1 MYPQRRRTVRH
12 AFGLGLLVALL
23 LLALSACGGGGGG
36 GEEEAK
42 VHHIPEDEKALPPG
56 QYHTQEFRPSASF
69 RLDKGWYSEA
79 ETSDSFAF
87 SGDMGQIGFSRI
99 PEVFKPGTVDVV
111 EAPKDMVSW
120 FQQHPYLQADKPE
133 PVTVGGVK
141 GKQFNLV
148 VAKDRLEQDRAAGV
162 CGVDCVDIYRLSSGE
177 TISFFKEEK
186 VRIIV
191 LEDVKG
197 ETVTIDFESLIADF
211 EEFAPK
217 AEKVLDSVEWTDS

>member
-1 MYPQRRRTVRH
+1 MYPQRRTVRQ
-12 AFGLGLLVALL
+12 AFGLGLLVTLVV
-23 LLALSACGGGGGG
+23 LALSACGAGGS

-42 VHHIPEDEKALPPG
+42 VRHIPEDEKALPPG

-69 RLDKGWYSEA
+69 RVDKGWSNEA

-87 SGDMGQIGFSRI
+87 SGDMGQIGFSRV

-111 EAPKDMVSW
+111 EAPKDMVGW
-120 FQQHPYLQADKPE
+120 FQHHPYLQADKPE

-148 VAKDRLEQDRAAGV
+148 VAKDLVQDRAAGV
-162 CGVDCVDIYRLSSGE
+162 CGADCVDIYRLSSGE

-211 EEFAPK
+211 DEFAPK
-217 AEKVLDSVEWTDS
+217 AQKVLDSVEWSDS

>member
-1 MYPQRRRTVRH
+1 MYPKRMVLRI
-12 AFGLGLLVALL
+12 LGLTLLVTLIG
-23 LLALSACGGGGGG
+23 LAPSACGGGGGRS

-42 VHHIPEDEKALPPG
+42 VRHLPEDEKALPPG

-69 RLDKGWYSEA
+69 RVDKGWSSEG

-87 SGDMGQIGFSRI
+87 SGDMGQIGFSRV
-99 PEVFKPGTVDVV
+99 PLVFKPGTVDVV
-111 EAPKDMVSW
+111 EAPKDMVGW
-120 FQQHPYLQADKPE
+120 FQHHPYLQTDKPE

-148 VAKDRLEQDRAAGV
+148 VAEDLLQGRAGV
-162 CGVDCVDIYRLSSGE
+162 CGEDCVDIYSLSSGE
-177 TISFFKEEK
+177 TISFFTVEK

-191 LEDVKG
+191 LEEVKG

-211 EEFAPK
+211 DEFAPK
-217 AEKVLDSVEWTDS
+217 AEKVLDTVKCSGS

>member
-1 MYPQRRRTVRH
+1 MYPKRMVLRI
-12 AFGLGLLVALL
+12 LGLTLLVTLIG
-23 LLALSACGGGGGG
+23 LAPSACGGGGGRS

-42 VHHIPEDEKALPPG
+42 VRHIPEDEKALPPG

-69 RLDKGWYSEA
+69 RVDKGWSSEG
-79 ETSDSFAF
+79 ETSDAFAF

-111 EAPKDMVSW
+111 EAPKDMVGW
-120 FQQHPYLQADKPE
+120 FQHHPYLKTDKPE

-148 VAKDRLEQDRAAGV
+148 IAKDLVQDRAAGV

-211 EEFAPK
+211 DEFAPK
-217 AEKVLDSVEWTDS
+217 AEKVLDTLKWSDS

>member
-1 MYPQRRRTVRH
+1 MYPQRRTVRQV
-12 AFGLGLLVALL
+12 FGLGLVALL
-23 LLALSACGGGGGG
+23 LLVLSACGGGGGG
-36 GEEEAK
+36 GSGEEEAK
-42 VHHIPEDEKALPPG
+42 VRHIPEDEKALPPG
-56 QYHTQEFRPSASF
+56 QYHTEEFKPSASF
-69 RLDKGWYSEA
+69 RVDKGWYSEA
-79 ETSDSFAF
+79 ETSDAFAF
-87 SGDMGQIGFSRI
+87 SRDMGQISFSRI

-111 EAPKDMVSW
+111 EAPKDMVGW
-120 FQQHPYLQADKPE
+120 FQHHPYLQADKPE

-148 VAKDRLEQDRAAGV
+148 VAKDFLEQDRAAGV

-211 EEFAPK
+211 DEFAPK
-217 AEKVLDSVEWTDS
+217 AQKVLDTVKWSGS

>member
-1 MYPQRRRTVRH
+1 MYPKWMVLRI
-12 AFGLGLLVALL
+12 LGLTLLVTLIG
-23 LLALSACGGGGGG
+23 LAPSACGGGGGRS

-42 VHHIPEDEKALPPG
+42 VRHLPEDEKALPPG

-69 RLDKGWYSEA
+69 RVDKGWSSEG

-87 SGDMGQIGFSRI
+87 SGDMGQIGFSRV
-99 PEVFKPGTVDVV
+99 PLVFKPGTVDVV
-111 EAPKDMVSW
+111 EAPKDMVGW
-120 FQQHPYLQADKPE
+120 FQHHPYLQTDKPE

-148 VAKDRLEQDRAAGV
+148 VAEDLLQGRAGV
-162 CGVDCVDIYRLSSGE
+162 CGEDCVDIYSLSSGE

-186 VRIIV
+186 GRIIV
-191 LEDVKG
+191 LEDVRG

-217 AEKVLDSVEWTDS
+217 AQKVLDTVKWTGS